1 MKVNHPTIPGVSKNV
16 PDELVEKYLSN
27 GWTPVEEPKP
37 KPAKK
42 STAPKPSSK
51 K

>member
-1 MKVNHPTIPGVSKNV
+1 VRVNHPTIPGSSKNV

-37 KPAKK
+37 KPAKRAAAK
-42 STAPKPSSK
+42 SSPKK
-51 K
+51 

>member
-1 MKVNHPTIPGVSKNV
+1 VKVNHPTIPGSSKNV
-16 PDELVEKYLSN
+16 PDSLVEKYLSN
-27 GWTPVEEPKP
+27 GWTPAEEPKP

-42 STAPKPSSK
+42 AAAKSPAK